1 MTPAGPDTATVRHAG
16 RAAGFAILGLA
27 LSMGSPAASRDRSD
41 TAITFRAEG
50 VDRLE
55 IVERGA
61 SVERLGQV
69 TRRAVSDVVVRF
81 RPWAGR
87 SLETALAAPLS
98 TRYSATATQFA
109 AELIVVAAG
118 RIHLEDR
125 AACGDWV
132 GDIAICRTECEGGAF
147 AISRRRLGSEPEFSL
162 LLGRLKAMADAG
174 FGETVK
180 LGACA
185 DDDKPSALAVAGGR
199 DALEL
204 TLKPR

>member
-1 MTPAGPDTATVRHAG
+1 MTPAGPDAAAGRRAG
-16 RAAGFAILGLA
+16 RATGFAVLGLA
-27 LSMGSPAASRDRSD
+27 LLTVGPAASRDRSD
-41 TAITFRAEG
+41 TAITFRAQSA
-50 VDRLE
+50 DRLE

-61 SVERLGQV
+61 TVERLGQ
-69 TRRAVSDVVVRF
+69 TKRRPVSDIVVRF

-87 SLETALAAPLS
+87 SLETALAAPLAA
-98 TRYSATATQFA
+98 RYSATATQFA

-162 LLGRLKAMADAG
+162 LLGRLKAMTDAG
-174 FGETVK
+174 FGETVR

-185 DDDKPSALAVAGGR
+185 DDDKPSALAVAGDR
-199 DALEL
+199 EALEL
-204 TLKPR
+204 PLTPR

>member
-1 MTPAGPDTATVRHAG
+1 MTPAGRDAATGRSAG
-16 RAAGFAILGLA
+16 RSAGLAFLGLA
-27 LSMGSPAASRDRSD
+27 LLTAAPAASRDRSD

-61 SVERLGQV
+61 SVERLGQIARRPV
-69 TRRAVSDVVVRF
+69 TDLVVRF

-87 SLETALAAPLS
+87 SLETAFAAPLA

-162 LLGRLKAMADAG
+162 LLGRLKATADAG
-174 FGETVK
+174 FGDTVR

-185 DDDKPSALAVAGGR
+185 DDERPSALAVAGGR

-204 TLKPR
+204 PLTPR